1 MKLNQ
6 QKSSNPM
13 WFDESGTSIPYNRTT
28 SYERKAERVTMKLAK
43 EAIRLNKLLT
53 EYKDTIRQEVEELYE
68 LFLTENNGQIG
79 KNKGGATFFNFD
91 RSIKIEVSVQDLIS
105 FDPNLIEL
113 AKAKLDEVLNDGL
126 NGAKEFVKP
135 LLMDAFKTSNGKLD
149 TKRVLGLRRYADRVK
164 DVRYDEAMALIDK
177 SIRRP
182 KTREYFRVWVK
193 DETGEYQDI
202 QLNFANIKNE
212 KA

>member
-6 QKSSNPM
+6 QKSSNSM
-13 WFDESGTSIPYNRTT
+13 WVDESGTSIPYNRTT
-28 SYERKAERVTMKLAK
+28 PYERRAERVTVKLAK

-53 EYKDTIRQEVEELYE
+53 EYKDTIRQEVGELYE
-68 LFLTENNGQIG
+68 LFLAENNGQIG

-91 RSIKIEVSVQDLIS
+91 RSIKIEVSQQDLIS

-164 DVRYDEAMALIDK
+164 DARYDEAMALIDK

>member
-6 QKSSNPM
+6 QKSSNSM
-13 WFDESGTSIPYNRTT
+13 WLDEAGTSIPYNRTT
-28 SYERKAERVTMKLAK
+28 PYERKAERVTVKLAK

-53 EYKDTIRQEVEELYE
+53 EYKDTIRHEVEELYE
-68 LFLTENNGQIG
+68 LFLAENNGTIG

-164 DVRYDEAMALIDK
+164 DARYDEAMALIDK

-193 DETGEYQDI
+193 DEAGEYQDI